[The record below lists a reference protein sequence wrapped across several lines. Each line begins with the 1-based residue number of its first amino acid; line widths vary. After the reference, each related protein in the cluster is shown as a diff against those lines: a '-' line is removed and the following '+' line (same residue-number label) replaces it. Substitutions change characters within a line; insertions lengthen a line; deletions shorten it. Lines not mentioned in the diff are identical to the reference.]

1 MNKIN
6 LQMSLGEIVSVFPGS
21 TAVFNNYKIDYC
33 CGGDRSLKQALE
45 EANIDSN
52 NFIDDLNSL
61 YTVFKSSAS
70 SFIDVRDKKPGDLID
85 YILDKHHVYV
95 KEVLQEID
103 DLVFKILKVHFKDHS
118 EELLKVHSLFGT
130 LKTELEAH
138 LIKEEENLFPLIL
151 DYEKS
156 KDAETLGAIKKFIN
170 DTEDEHDLAG
180 DVLKE
185 LEVLTRDFK
194 NPQGTCI
201 TFKRA
206 YELLGELQKDIFNHV
221 HLENSVLFKM
231 YE

>member
-1 MNKIN
+1 
-6 LQMSLGEIVSVFPGS
+6 MSLGEIVSVFPGS

-33 CGGDRSLKQALE
+33 CGGDRSLEGALE
-45 EANIDSN
+45 EANIDLN
-52 NFIDDLNSL
+52 NFLNDLNSL
-61 YTVFKSSAS
+61 YAVFIGSAS
-70 SFIDVRDKKPGDLID
+70 NFVDVRSKKPRELID
-85 YILDKHHVYV
+85 YILDTHHVYV
-95 KEVLQEID
+95 KKVLQEID
-103 DLVFKILKVHFKDHS
+103 DLIFKILKVHFNDHS

-151 DYEKS
+151 SYEKS
-156 KDAETLGAIKKFIN
+156 KDEKILKAIKKFIN

-185 LEVLTRDFK
+185 LEIITRDFK
-194 NPQGTCI
+194 NPAGTCI